1 MEKPMNA
8 LSHLRYHNIEVS
20 KEEVEAF
27 CRRWKI
33 KELSFFGSIRRD
45 DFRPDSD
52 IDVLVTFAAD
62 ARWTFDDHLAM
73 KEELEAMLGHSVDL
87 VEKGLVE
94 KSKNYIRRRHILS
107 HVEAV
112 YVA

>member
-1 MEKPMNA
+1 MSA
-8 LSHLRYHNIEVS
+8 SSHLHYHDIEVS
-20 KEEVEAF
+20 KEEVVAF

-33 KELSFFGSIRRD
+33 KELSFFGSILRG

-62 ARWTFDDHLAM
+62 ARWTFDDHLTM
-73 KEELEAMLGHSVDL
+73 KEELEAMLGHRVDL
-87 VEKGLVE
+87 VEKRLVE

-107 HVEAV
+107 HAEAV

>member
-8 LSHLRYHNIEVS
+8 LSHLRYHNIGVS

-33 KELSFFGSIRRD
+33 KELSFFGSILRD

-52 IDVLVTFAAD
+52 IDVLVIFADD
-62 ARWTFDDHLAM
+62 ARWRFDDHLTM
-73 KEELEAMLGHSVDL
+73 KEELEAMLGHRVDL
-87 VEKGLVE
+87 VEKRLVE
-94 KSKNYIRRRHILS
+94 TSRNYIRRRHILS
-107 HVEAV
+107 HAEAV